1 MTKRS
6 LSAKEFEGINKI
18 DKVSNNVQV
27 CGIIQSLS
35 PLKKS
40 RSNVNYFEG
49 ELADNSG
56 KIRLFGFDAPLHEQ
70 LQSFQDSKQPVA
82 VNGCNVTQN
91 KKNSSFELKLPK
103 NTKLAQAKCNIDVA
117 GDTNTKE
124 TIADIGSKP
133 EFEKIII
140 DAKVLVTL
148 DPVKVLPTHTKQDVI
163 VADPTGGIKLTLWN
177 NDINTLE
184 DEVSYNL
191 QNIQIRTFNN
201 KQYLSS
207 TRDGLKM
214 SKIDD
219 IKDIP
224 TNFPNLDYGQIMKA
238 SIFGVN
244 EINQL
249 KGCVK
254 CSRKF
259 VISHEEDEYVT
270 CSSCKTFQR
279 MEHDA
284 AFDMIT
290 ELITKDEEQN
300 VSHVL
305 RATYYVLR
313 SLLHGIPTNVNDI
326 QHKLL
331 ESSFMT
337 ITYSDSYITT
347 ICKIH

>member
-163 VADPTGGIKLTLWN
+163 VADLTGGIKLTLWN

-207 TRDGLKM
+207 T
-214 SKIDD
+214 
-219 IKDIP
+219 
-224 TNFPNLDYGQIMKA
+224 
-238 SIFGVN
+238 
-244 EINQL
+244 
-249 KGCVK
+249 
-254 CSRKF
+254 
-259 VISHEEDEYVT
+259 
-270 CSSCKTFQR
+270 
-279 MEHDA
+279 
-284 AFDMIT
+284 DMIT